1 MQVLRAADRIATP
14 WKNGGG
20 VTREVA
26 IWPPNAS
33 LTAFDWRIS
42 IADIEVGGP
51 FSVFPGVDRVLTVIA
66 GRGLT
71 LRVEGIGTV
80 AMDAASPPLA
90 FPGEAA
96 CEATLGGGEIRDL
109 NLMVRR
115 GAYVARARRGVVDGV
130 TALESETEATLVLAL
145 DPLTIGGQRL
155 GAEDAALLGRGE
167 VVRLSGVAARIVV
180 GEIDLADAVSPVGT
194 HP

>member
-1 MQVLRAADRIATP
+1 MQILRAADRIAAP
-14 WKNGGG
+14 WRNGGG

-26 IWPPNAS
+26 IWPPDAT

-42 IADIEVGGP
+42 IADIAADGP

-66 GRGLT
+66 GRGLS
-71 LRVEGIGTV
+71 LAVEGLGTV

-96 CEATLGGGEIRDL
+96 CGATLSGGPIRDL

-115 GAYVARARRGVVDGV
+115 GAYLAAARRGVADGAS
-130 TALESETEATLVLAL
+130 ALTGEAEATLVLAL
-145 DPLTIGGQRL
+145 DPLEVDGQTL
-155 GAEDAALLGRGE
+155 AAEDAVLLGRGE
-167 VVRLSGVAARIVV
+167 SVRLSAVAARVV
-180 GEIDLADAVSPVGT
+180 IGEIDLTRP
-194 HP
+194 